1 MEAVQLF
8 GASVPVVPLL
18 LLAAGVL
25 VALLGKLLRA
35 PFDVSDDFLKLV
47 LASVVAGRVVFVL
60 LHLDAYR
67 DNAWAVLDIR
77 DRGVDIYAALL
88 TAIVYFAWLVY
99 RRPAQRKWLLQILLP
114 VALVTGGCYVLLKT
128 YLRPPSLWP
137 ALTFTTLTFTSLE
150 NETRASQTVSLQ
162 TDAQR
167 EFTLVNLW
175 ATWCPPCHRE
185 MPVLAAAQQDF
196 PQGRFILLN
205 QGESAEVVRDYLEK
219 NNLRF
224 EHVWLDAQSQF
235 SQFTGNRGLPLT
247 LIYDKQGNLV
257 DGHVGQ
263 LSRATLMQKL
273 NGFTAAQ

>member
-8 GASVPVVPLL
+8 GASIPLVPLL
-18 LLAAGVL
+18 LLVAGVL

-47 LASVVAGRVVFVL
+47 LVSLVAGRVVFVF

-77 DRGVDIYAALL
+77 DRGVDIYAALI
-88 TAIVYFAWLVY
+88 TAVVYLAWLIY
-99 RRPAQRKWLLQILLP
+99 RRAAQRKWLLQILLP
-114 VALVTGGCYVLLKT
+114 VALLTGGSYVLLKS

-137 ALTFTTLTFTSLE
+137 DLTFVTLA
-150 NETRASQTVSLQ
+150 NETRSSQSVRLQ
-162 TDAQR
+162 TDVQR

-185 MPVLAAAQQDF
+185 MPVLAAAQHEF

-205 QGESAEVVRDYLEK
+205 QGESAEVVRDYLVK
-219 NNLRF
+219 NNLQF
-224 EHVWLDAQSQF
+224 EQVWLDTQSQF
-235 SQFTGNRGLPLT
+235 SQFSGNRGLPLT
-247 LIYDKQGNLV
+247 LIYDKQGKLV

-263 LSRATLMQKL
+263 LSRATLMEKL
-273 NGFTAAQ
+273 SGFKPKKYTDD